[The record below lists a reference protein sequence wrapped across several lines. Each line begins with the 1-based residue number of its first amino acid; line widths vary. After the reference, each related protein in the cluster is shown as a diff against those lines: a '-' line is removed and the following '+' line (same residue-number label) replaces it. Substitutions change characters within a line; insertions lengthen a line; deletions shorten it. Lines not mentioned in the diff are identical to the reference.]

1 MNFLSLI
8 IHAETC
14 WLILLWHHYVTYTT
28 PLERDTVP
36 FHFRL
41 YTDSHMHPRVHLWE
55 FTYRDDDPIYCVTT
69 FMAAKEH
76 HKNKRPSSRSWRPS
90 AAMIFICR
98 AATCY
103 GGMNWTTR
111 ASSPTVSWP
120 FSTKKQSLSDK
131 LWKTI
136 CWLILLK
143 YWLFSSIE
151 IKYVK
156 KARSCQFYAVFVK
169 VSEHRT
175 PTRASEGTNK
185 RMQTMRKALPTAP
198 ISWCFLN

>member
-1 MNFLSLI
+1 
-8 IHAETC
+8 
-14 WLILLWHHYVTYTT
+14 
-28 PLERDTVP
+28 
-36 FHFRL
+36 
-41 YTDSHMHPRVHLWE
+41 MHPRVHLWE
-55 FTYRDDDPIYCVTT
+55 FTYRDDDPIYCFTT

-76 HKNKRPSSRSWRPS
+76 HKNKRPNSRSWRPS

-143 YWLFSSIE
+143 YWLFLSIE
-151 IKYVK
+151 IKYGK
-156 KARSCQFYAVFVK
+156 RLGLTSSMLCLWK
-169 VSEHRT
+169 VSEHWT
-175 PTRASEGTNK
+175 PPGP
-185 RMQTMRKALPTAP
+185 RKERIRECRRWGKPCQLHPSLGVFL
-198 ISWCFLN
+198 ISCRCSWEVLGPHL